1 MTKPIPLDLPR
12 RGTRT
17 DSLSASSEV
26 TVGKCAYTP
35 GTAYSTLEVRG
46 TLQVGDARGETQVT
60 EALLIEFLRL
70 LDAVQK
76 ELDQRWIGQEDSDRH
91 TDRM

>member
-1 MTKPIPLDLPR
+1 M
-12 RGTRT
+12 
-17 DSLSASSEV
+17 
-26 TVGKCAYTP
+26 
-35 GTAYSTLEVRG
+35 
-46 TLQVGDARGETQVT
+46 GDARGETQVT